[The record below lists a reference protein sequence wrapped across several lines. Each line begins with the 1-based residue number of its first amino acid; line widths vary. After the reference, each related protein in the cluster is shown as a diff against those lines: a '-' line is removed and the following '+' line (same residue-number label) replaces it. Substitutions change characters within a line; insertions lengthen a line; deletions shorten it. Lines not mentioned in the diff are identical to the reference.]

1 MGSSVFQISSSVWCT
16 CVFMCVC
23 VCACA
28 CVYLSPQVG
37 SVEEFQGQERKI
49 VMVTTVRSSIN
60 YVKMDQDFNIG
71 FLANEK
77 VWQLFRYPLP

>member
-1 MGSSVFQISSSVWCT
+1 MCT
-16 CVFMCVC
+16 
-23 VCACA
+23 

-77 VWQLFRYPLP
+77 VCQLFRYIFRVWNCVIVCLYTSLCE